1 MEFDGIWWSSF
12 PHFTCRTAEFLLIL
26 LFCSHTFLE
35 FSGRLLHW
43 DESTGLCQ
51 EAARAE
57 QRVEDG
63 TLEASLAA
71 QQGWQWCFF
80 SVSMAWLRVVFGDN
94 HPTIVGNSAAGGLSL
109 SLCPCSDIWFGSISF
124 ADILVD
130 SQMDLPL
137 LYIGAASIRRLQYG
151 SKPLKDNDLPIF
163 EWGNNLRMNI
173 HLPTILIL
181 NAGDHGSCWHF
192 PHWTDPCPAEVH
204 GADLDLRT

>member
-1 MEFDGIWWSSF
+1 MESAVVF
-12 PHFTCRTAEFLLIL
+12 
-26 LFCSHTFLE
+26 HTSL
-35 FSGRLLHW
+35 
-43 DESTGLCQ
+43 
-51 EAARAE
+51 AE
-57 QRVEDG
+57 QRSFCWFCCFVR
-63 TLEASLAA
+63 THFWNFLAA
-71 QQGWQWCFF
+71 CYIGMSQRGCARKLQELSKELRMELLKHRWQHSRAGNDVFFRFDGMTQGRLWWQSPDYSWQFCGRW
-80 SVSMAWLRVVFGDN
+80 S
-94 HPTIVGNSAAGGLSL
+94 LSL